1 MALGCNSAMPNVSG
15 GVKGEGKK
23 HGKPNPVH
31 LLEQHLPNLW
41 IFWGRDEGGGGEGEW
56 PVCETTNYIMSAK
69 PLWELDQLS
78 VQMICDYPNFTH
90 QRFLWVHFGKGCV
103 FPCGEI
109 IHLENMQP
117 KWCGGWIT
125 LLVLQMLSS
134 FKHHGSWS
142 VCGAIK
148 FVQLYCKPDSCIT
161 LLARWLAA
169 WLWSCNTKRNKY
181 WPEVF
186 TVQKEESWKSLPL
199 YKLYVHGGME
209 NILQSSSLWIM
220 LFYGLLHKQ
229 RTEPDPKS
237 GSSGMESKQA
247 RWWLCFT
254 EVMVGSW
261 QKILAGNSGER
272 VCLQQYL
279 MLTLKLPY
287 PVCLCCFWQPVPSHF
302 ISPS

>member
-1 MALGCNSAMPNVSG
+1 
-15 GVKGEGKK
+15 
-23 HGKPNPVH
+23 
-31 LLEQHLPNLW
+31 
-41 IFWGRDEGGGGEGEW
+41 
-56 PVCETTNYIMSAK
+56 MSAK

-148 FVQLYCKPDSCIT
+148 FVQLYSKPDSCIT

-186 TVQKEESWKSLPL
+186 TVQRIEDRRKLKIFTFVQAVCAWWHGKHPAKQQPMNNAILWFASQTAYRARSKIRQLWDGEQASKVVVVLHRSDGGKLTEDTGRKVRRKGMSPAVLDVDLEVTLPSLSVLLLAACTKPLYIALLIYKLGPPKTCFEASLPL
-199 YKLYVHGGME
+199 
-209 NILQSSSLWIM
+209 
-220 LFYGLLHKQ
+220 
-229 RTEPDPKS
+229 P
-237 GSSGMESKQA
+237 
-247 RWWLCFT
+247 
-254 EVMVGSW
+254 VGSREKQSW
-261 QKILAGNSGER
+261 GA
-272 VCLQQYL
+272 
-279 MLTLKLPY
+279 
-287 PVCLCCFWQPVPSHF
+287 
-302 ISPS
+302 